1 MIAYQQ
7 LVESVA
13 TLEHNLGGNSTWTP
27 DRVPEAIR
35 RLVEPEPKHGNV
47 QYFSVNNTTRDRTL
61 AVIVSVGANFSQG
74 PDALDIG
81 VESALEPWRGP
92 LEAVFDAYR
101 RGVYRQWW
109 SPSERRRLR
118 LKLFSDLPIEIP
130 RNYHYVMTNFSAW
143 ITKDPWSFLRGT
155 EATEKLLLYS
165 PGNVFWTDY
174 LGLLREVLPGDTLW
188 TGHGNWDVHAEFMK
202 LVDRFEL
209 NRWLFSSNLTGNSL
223 YSWLRKHCDP

>member
-35 RLVEPEPKHGNV
+35 GLVEPEPKHGNV

-130 RNYHYVMTNFSAW
+130 RTYHYAMTTLVLGSPKIRGHFSEGQRPRKNSCFTRRATFPGP
-143 ITKDPWSFLRGT
+143 IT
-155 EATEKLLLYS
+155 
-165 PGNVFWTDY
+165 
-174 LGLLREVLPGDTLW
+174 
-188 TGHGNWDVHAEFMK
+188 
-202 LVDRFEL
+202 
-209 NRWLFSSNLTGNSL
+209 
-223 YSWLRKHCDP
+223 